1 MGRGGIVRTGRQGNA
16 LEASLNQTGK
26 NERGA
31 RRGER
36 ERVKVISF
44 VENSDLFIAFRACA
58 LVLESPMKKMGGGE
72 GFTHVMP
79 SLAPLSELLVAYP
92 KGFPFEFPQI
102 LFALCHPRLEPHF
115 LAKIC
120 MHAVPRGK
128 GKGREGKGER
138 ECR

>member
-79 SLAPLSELLVAYP
+79 SFGSSER
-92 KGFPFEFPQI
+92 
-102 LFALCHPRLEPHF
+102 ALGCLP
-115 LAKIC
+115 
-120 MHAVPRGK
+120 
-128 GKGREGKGER
+128 
-138 ECR
+138 